1 MTLKE
6 FFIHLGEDIGNGIM
20 YCCSMAQVEQ
30 ALRIASFI
38 LSILIS
44 VLIIIS
50 RVYEWWKKAKADG
63 EITKDEI
70 DELGHI
76 VGDGIKDIKENVDS
90 ANGSK
95 KGEK

>member
-1 MTLKE
+1 MELKH
-6 FFIHLGEDIGNGIM
+6 FFEDIGNGIM

-30 ALRIASFI
+30 ALRIASFV

-50 RVYEWWKKAKADG
+50 RVIDWWKKAKADG
-63 EITKDEI
+63 KITKDEI

-76 VGDGIKDIKENVDS
+76 VGDVVKDIKEQVDS
-90 ANGSK
+90 AQESQ
-95 KGEK
+95 KGET

>member
-1 MTLKE
+1 MQIKH
-6 FFIHLGEDIGNGIM
+6 FFEDLGNGLM
-20 YCCSMAQVEQ
+20 YLCSMAQVEQ
-30 ALRIASFI
+30 ALRIASFV

-50 RVYEWWKKAKADG
+50 RVIDWWKKAKADG
-63 EITKDEI
+63 KITKDEI

-76 VGDGIKDIKENVDS
+76 VSDGIKDIKEQVDS
-90 ANGSK
+90 AQESQ

>member
-1 MTLKE
+1 MQIKH
-6 FFIHLGEDIGNGIM
+6 FFEDLGNGLM
-20 YCCSMAQVEQ
+20 YLCSMAQVEQ
-30 ALRIASFI
+30 ALRIASFV

-50 RVYEWWKKAKADG
+50 RVIDWWKKAKADG
-63 EITKDEI
+63 KITKDEI

-76 VGDGIKDIKENVDS
+76 VGDGIKDIKEQVDS
-90 ANGSK
+90 AQESQ